1 MKNLANKNI
10 KKTIYTCTAL
20 CSANLAFACDSNAD
34 LSNPLE
40 ISGQASYTS
49 CSNINIP
56 DNLITTKA
64 TGIEASNIVDLTNS
78 GDITIDSTK
87 NLHVIGIKNPTN
99 NANLL
104 NTGNISVTSDY
115 ASRNAYGFS
124 IDDHDSIIN
133 EGSITVHAK
142 QGIAYGMLSDDS
154 KYIENNGTIDATSNG
169 STAYA
174 LRILDA
180 NDIINNA
187 DISATG
193 RTVQTVN
200 LTRVGSFENNANIS
214 ATSDGSSAI
223 GINAFNANSIYNNGD
238 INVHSNTT
246 SSQGIKTN
254 NQDILENN
262 GAINATSNTG
272 LSIGINAID
281 TNYFT
286 NNGEIYAYSD
296 TKSATGLKFTSGI
309 ELENNANITALSNSQ
324 MTYGLYS
331 LNSQLMVNNGDI
343 NSISDDHK
351 AYGFYINGNTD
362 IVNNGKV
369 YVNSTNSDGF
379 GIFYK
384 NSTANLSSTNLIDAD
399 KAHIIATSTST
410 VNISNYALEFNDT
423 QANFDNKYEGMLH
436 YHTGS
441 VINFDN
447 TTLHA
452 YIGEDYVNGT
462 VFEIPVLTKNS
473 ITGSMDAVSD
483 QFADAVVAANP
494 DYDIELIDGN
504 GTEKQKVSLKFNPT
518 QSTSPQKGRKVV
530 KNMIRNTTK
539 TIKHD
544 LKRMVIPDLNTSLA
558 RPTITNK
565 SSKNLSL
572 TGSGFEGMVN
582 TLSLQNPLNEGSILT
597 ALDNAISFVMPFYSS
612 TTDSSSNSYEADMTG
627 LISGV
632 NYILKNGILAGFH
645 LGYAKSK
652 VKYTATGY
660 ESKQEDSNNYI
671 FGLQAAKKLNNFIF
685 SAVSSLS
692 FLRNEYRDNSA
703 INTEKASYS
712 ATSLNTNIEL
722 GYIKKFG
729 DITVIP
735 KAGLNHYWFK
745 SNKYHVTNL
754 QNQDTDVGSVND
766 HNLSATL
773 GTEVYTTHTVDDLTI
788 RPNLNIQIEQLLTDN
803 DISNT
808 VQAGQTVQT
817 VNSKSDNTILHF
829 GSNIAFEKDVH
840 TTTFGFTSS
849 ISNSVKNNTLFLEYK
864 YKF

>member
-1 MKNLANKNI
+1 MKNLVNKSI
-10 KKTIYTCTAL
+10 KRTIYICTTL
-20 CSANLAFACDSNAD
+20 CSANLAFACDSSAN

-40 ISGQASYTS
+40 ISGNASYTN

-56 DNLITTKA
+56 DSLITTKA
-64 TGIEASNIVDLTNS
+64 TAIEASDIVDLTNH
-78 GDITIDSTK
+78 GDITIDSIK
-87 NLHVIGIKNPTN
+87 DIHIIGIKNPTS

-104 NTGNISVTSDY
+104 NTGNINLTSDY
-115 ASRNAYGFS
+115 ALRSAYGLS
-124 IDDHDSIIN
+124 INNHNSIIN
-133 EGSITVHAK
+133 EGSITVNAK
-142 QGIAYGMLSDDS
+142 QGMAYGILSDDS
-154 KYIENNGTIDATSNG
+154 TYIENNGTINSISNN

-174 LRILDA
+174 LRVLDA
-180 NDIINNA
+180 DNIINNA

-193 RTVQTVN
+193 KTVQTVN
-200 LTRVGSFENNANIS
+200 LTRVNNFENNANIS
-214 ATSDGSSAI
+214 AISDGSSAI
-223 GINAFNANSIYNNGD
+223 GINAFNATSIYNNGD
-238 INVHSNTT
+238 INVHANTT

-272 LSIGINAID
+272 LSIGINAVD
-281 TNYFT
+281 TKYIT
-286 NNGEIYAYSD
+286 NNGEIYSYSD

-309 ELENNANITALSNSQ
+309 EIENNANITALSNKQ

-331 LNSQLMVNNGDI
+331 LNSQLMINNGDI
-343 NSISDDHK
+343 NSISDDNK

-362 IVNNGKV
+362 IINNGKI

-384 NSTANLSSTNLIDAD
+384 NASANLSSTNLIDAD

-423 QANFDNKYEGMLH
+423 QANLNNKYEGMIH
-436 YHTGS
+436 YQTGS

-452 YIGEDYVNGT
+452 YIGEDYISGT
-462 VFEIPVLTKNS
+462 VFEIPVLTQNS
-473 ITGSMDAVSD
+473 ITGSMDAISD

-494 DYDIELIDGN
+494 DYDIELINGN
-504 GTEKQKVSLKFNPT
+504 GSEKQKVSLKFNPT

-530 KNMIRNTTK
+530 KNMVRNTTN

-558 RPTITNK
+558 RPTATNK
-565 SSKNLSL
+565 SSKTLNLA
-572 TGSGFEGMVN
+572 GSGFEEMVN

-597 ALDNAISFVMPFYSS
+597 TLDNVISFIMPFYSS
-612 TTDSSSNSYEADMTG
+612 TTDSGPNSYEADMTG

-652 VKYTATGY
+652 VKYTSSGY
-660 ESKQEDSNNYI
+660 ETKQEDSNNYI
-671 FGLQAAKKLNNFIF
+671 FGLQAAKKLNNFIL
-685 SAVSSLS
+685 SAVSSIS
-692 FLRNEYRDNSA
+692 FLRNEYRDKSI
-703 INTEKASYS
+703 INTEKANYS

-722 GYIKKFG
+722 GYMKKFG
-729 DITVIP
+729 DITIIP
-735 KAGLNHYWFK
+735 KVGLNHYWFK

-754 QNQDTDVGSVND
+754 QNQDTNIGSVND

-773 GTEVYTTHTVDDLTI
+773 GTEVYTTHTIDDLTI
-788 RPNLNIQIEQLLTDN
+788 RPNLNIQVEQLLTDN

-840 TTTFGFTSS
+840 TATFGFTSS